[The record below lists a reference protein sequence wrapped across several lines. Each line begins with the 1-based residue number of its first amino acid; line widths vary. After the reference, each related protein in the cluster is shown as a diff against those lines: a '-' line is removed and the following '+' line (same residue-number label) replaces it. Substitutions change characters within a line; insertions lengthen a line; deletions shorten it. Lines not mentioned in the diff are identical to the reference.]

1 MTYIAGQHHT
11 SMITKD
17 ANKNNHFYKNI
28 LGLRRVK
35 MTVNQDDPS
44 MYHLFF
50 GDEIGSP
57 GTELTFFEIPMA
69 GRTHKGT
76 NSITRIGLLVPSYE
90 SLLFWSER
98 FKQLKVKHG
107 EITEYTQRPSL
118 SFEDPDGLQ
127 LVLIVSEQSLSFW
140 RGWSQSLIPKEHQIM
155 GMGPVEMTV
164 RRPEKLQDTLVNM
177 FGYSISYREEKLTVY
192 QSLAGEPFGE
202 IVVIE
207 KDGPD
212 ERPGRGSVHHLA
224 IRVKDEE
231 ELKYWESKVREKGFL
246 TNGIIDRYY
255 FKSLYFRESNG
266 ILFEIATDGPGF
278 TIDTDLV
285 HLGETLDLPPFLEE
299 RREEIEKML
308 KPIEENE

>member
-1 MTYIAGQHHT
+1 MKYISGHHHT

-57 GTELTFFEIPMA
+57 GTELTFFEMPMA

-76 NSITRIGLLVPSYE
+76 NSISRIGLLVPSYE
-90 SLLFWSER
+90 SLLYWEKR
-98 FKQLKVKHG
+98 FHKLGIKHEG
-107 EITEYTQRPSL
+107 IAEYTRRPSL
-118 SFEDPDGLQ
+118 SFEDPDGLS
-127 LVLIVSEQSLSFW
+127 LVLIVSGEGLPFW
-140 RGWSQSLIPKEHQIM
+140 RGWSQSIIPSEHQIM

-164 RRPEKLQDTLVNM
+164 KRPEKLHDTLVNM
-177 FGYSISYREEKLTVY
+177 FGYTISYQDGNETVY

-207 KDGPD
+207 KDGPNQ
-212 ERPGRGSVHHLA
+212 RPGRGSIHHLA
-224 IRVKDEE
+224 IRAKDEE
-231 ELKYWESKVREKGFL
+231 ELKHWESKVRERGFQ

-278 TIDTDLV
+278 TIDADLA

-299 RREEIEKML
+299 RREEIEAML
-308 KPIEENE
+308 RPIEENE